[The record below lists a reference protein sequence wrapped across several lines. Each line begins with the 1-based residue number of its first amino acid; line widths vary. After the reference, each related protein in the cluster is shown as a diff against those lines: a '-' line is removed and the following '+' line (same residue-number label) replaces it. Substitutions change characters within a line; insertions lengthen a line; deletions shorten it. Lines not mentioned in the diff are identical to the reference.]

1 MNALWRRSLFTGVV
15 LVVLAHMLSAQTL
28 PSGRWDGAIRIMNQE
43 LGIRVHF
50 APKGD
55 SLAATI
61 DIPMQNAFGLP
72 LTDVRFVPP
81 ALSFDLPA
89 GPGLATFRGSM
100 EADSINGRF
109 EQAGMTGTFFLRP
122 VLEDSAVA
130 ERAGVVLPYKAQEI
144 TFTSDSLVL
153 AGTLTMPTGDGPF
166 PAVVMITG
174 SGPQNRDEEIFG
186 FKPFAV
192 IADHLTRNGIAVLR
206 YDDRGVGASGG
217 RFSDATT
224 SDFSAD
230 AEAAMDYLRK
240 QPGIREDA
248 LGLLGHSEGGIAAV
262 MVAARRKDLSFLV
275 LLATPAISG
284 DSLIDFQVLS
294 AARRSGASQEDFG
307 RILDIQHRVY
317 ETVRRGTGFGK
328 LETLLVEEGKRS
340 LSGLPEEYRASLSN
354 PDSMVRSRV
363 GLQIA
368 SLKSRWF
375 REFIMVN
382 PADALGKVSCPV
394 FALFGG
400 VDQQVPPSLNRAT
413 MERAFARGGNRE
425 VEVQTI
431 PKANHLF
438 LTSETGD
445 PAEYGSMKKEFVGGF
460 LDGISTWLRTRFPP

>member
-1 MNALWRRSLFTGVV
+1 MNALWCRSLFTGVV
-15 LVVLAHMLSAQTL
+15 LVALASMLPAQPL

-72 LTDVRFVPP
+72 LRDVRFDPP

-100 EADSINGRF
+100 VADSIGGLF
-109 EQAGMTGTFFLRP
+109 EQAGMAGTFFLRP
-122 VLEDSAVA
+122 VLEDSAAVA
-130 ERAGVVLPYKAQEI
+130 RSGLQLPYEAHDV
-144 TFTSDSLVL
+144 TFANDSLVL
-153 AGTLTMPTGDGPF
+153 AGTLTIPTGKGPF
-166 PAVVMITG
+166 PAVALITG

-186 FKPFAV
+186 FKPFAML
-192 IADHLTRNGIAVLR
+192 ADHLTRSGIAVLR

-230 AEAAMDYLRK
+230 AEAALVYLRK
-240 QPGIREDA
+240 HPGIRKDA
-248 LGLLGHSEGGIAAV
+248 VGLLGHSEGGIAAA
-262 MVAARRKDLSFLV
+262 MVAMRRKDVSFLV

-284 DSLIDFQVLS
+284 DSVIDFQVMS
-294 AARRSGASQEDFG
+294 AARRSGASQEDLD
-307 RILDIQHRVY
+307 RILDLQHRVY
-317 ETVRRGTGFGK
+317 ETVRRGTGFEE
-328 LETLLVEEGKRS
+328 LEGLLVEEGKRS
-340 LSGLPEEYRASLSN
+340 LSKLSEENRRSITN
-354 PDSMVRSRV
+354 PDSLVRSRV

-368 SLKSRWF
+368 SLKSPWF

-394 FALFGG
+394 FALFGE
-400 VDQQVPPSLNRAT
+400 VDQQVPPSLNRAA
-413 MERAFARGGNRE
+413 MERAFVRGGNRD
-425 VEVQTI
+425 VEVRTV

-445 PAEYGSMKKEFVGGF
+445 PAEYGSMKKEFVEGF
-460 LDGISTWLRTRFPP
+460 LGSFSTWLRTRYVP